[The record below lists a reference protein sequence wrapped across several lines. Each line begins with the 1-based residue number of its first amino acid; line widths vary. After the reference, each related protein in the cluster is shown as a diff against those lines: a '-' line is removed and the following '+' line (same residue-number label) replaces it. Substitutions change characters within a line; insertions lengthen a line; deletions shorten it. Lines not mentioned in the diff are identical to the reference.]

1 MRLLGAM
8 GFVDLSL
15 KSLFMLS
22 KMPEESELEQLRLV
36 SGVKFAALQGKL
48 AVLSQT
54 EAVNECFYD
63 LFNQHFHAVQGRSGE
78 ISLFANIAVGGV
90 SRRSQIRQEFACI
103 VHVRECHMDQMP
115 APFLNRFEKYRLKTS
130 DVLGAGCRKLGKLSH
145 FLMKAHEQVSRLVS
159 VLGPKGL
166 FGFVYGQT
174 IDSVFV
180 NMLPRTLSTLPVMVL
195 NADLAKTNT
204 FSDLLCDLFFE
215 ITAQHDITEHVK
227 SVIELASNVLPA
239 DLSSLLRELTERQ
252 AIEADF
258 IQKCLGS
265 LLTGAQDESQ
275 MGKLLAMLFQ
285 MVTTRIAAFRL
296 MQIATPEAVFSRRQ
310 VLLQKRFLL
319 ALFLS
324 K

>member
-1 MRLLGAM
+1 
-8 GFVDLSL
+8 
-15 KSLFMLS
+15 
-22 KMPEESELEQLRLV
+22 
-36 SGVKFAALQGKL
+36 
-48 AVLSQT
+48 
-54 EAVNECFYD
+54 
-63 LFNQHFHAVQGRSGE
+63 
-78 ISLFANIAVGGV
+78 
-90 SRRSQIRQEFACI
+90 
-103 VHVRECHMDQMP
+103 
-115 APFLNRFEKYRLKTS
+115 
-130 DVLGAGCRKLGKLSH
+130 
-145 FLMKAHEQVSRLVS
+145 

-174 IDSVFV
+174 IDSIFV